1 MATLEIRRIDPR
13 DEQVLR
19 AWWEVGRAASV
30 ERPFDAWP
38 LWEVARDN
46 MRAPRHDGRVVHTVA
61 QREGRVVGAAQ
72 LWLFDLDNT
81 HLAEVEVWVHPEHR
95 RRGVGRALLDEVEAA
110 ALREG
115 RTTVMS
121 SAYAPIGLESPG
133 SRFAAAAGYEVGS
146 FEETKLVDLTTAPA
160 GWGVL
165 DEEVAAALGGY
176 RLEVAVDRVPDER
189 LDDFCR
195 LLSAFLGEVPTG
207 DLDLRRAEW
216 TPQRIRDGETRAIS
230 TGRVSVYGLAVAP
243 DGHLC
248 GFSDVRI
255 HRADPRHAS
264 VGGTLV
270 LPGHRGHRLGLG
282 MKLLTHR
289 TVHDL
294 FPECAYVETGNA
306 GVNAAMN
313 AVNEQLGY
321 RVVERCLDVQ
331 KRLG

>member
-1 MATLEIRRIDPR
+1 MATLEIRRIDPH
-13 DEQVLR
+13 DGELLR
-19 AWWEVGRAASV
+19 AWWEVGRAANV

-38 LWEVARDN
+38 LWEVARATIT
-46 MRAPRHDGRVVHTVA
+46 APRHDGRVLHTVA
-61 QREGRVVGAAQ
+61 QREGRVVGAGQ

-81 HLAEVEVWVHPEHR
+81 HLAQVDVWVHPEER
-95 RRGVGRALLDEVEAA
+95 RRGVGRTLLEELEAA
-110 ALREG
+110 ARREG
-115 RTTVMS
+115 RTTLIS
-121 SAYAPIGLESPG
+121 SAYAPVGMESPG
-133 SRFAAAAGYEVGS
+133 SLFAAAAGFEVGS
-146 FEETKLVDLTTAPA
+146 FEETKLVNLATAPA
-160 GWGVL
+160 GWGRL

-176 RLEVAVDRVPDER
+176 RLEVAVDRVPEEQ
-189 LDDFCR
+189 LEDFCA
-195 LLSAFLGEVPTG
+195 LLSAFLGEVPIG

-216 TPQRIRDGETRAIS
+216 TPQRVRDGETRAIG

-289 TVHDL
+289 TVHGL
-294 FPECAYVETGNA
+294 FPECAFVETGNA

-321 RVVERCLDVQ
+321 RVVERALDVQ
-331 KRLG
+331 KRLA